1 MNRFKIV
8 KPVTREAKVSDNFP
22 ITHLNSPSIFESLS
36 GLIGSVLRVEGISFE
51 VAEPEILN
59 HQLFLLHQALVG
71 LDSRFIVYV
80 TTHRHKVSRVLTGD
94 FKSEFA
100 QTLNQRYQQRFSKN
114 KTYENTLYLTVVLKG
129 DDSSKTGSWIEW
141 FKGIGQVSTELK
153 HIQREKN
160 AATLNNAVSQLQAN
174 LSSFGTYRLG
184 DKDKDK
190 DKGFSELLE
199 FLSLVVN
206 AGQPLPYQQPQYN
219 PPIASTIPS
228 TFKNEMHYPEGHL
241 GQYLSRYQLLFGEY
255 VQFQGNTLN
264 ECTFGALLSLK
275 KYPTHTVSILLDNL
289 LSLDC
294 EFISTHTFAPI
305 GRDST
310 LDKITKKRSKLIN
323 AEDKALSQMSA
334 LTQLED
340 GIASET
346 VLLGAHHH
354 TLMLLS
360 QNKEQLDELIL
371 EATKRYASSGIV
383 VVKETLGQEPAF
395 WSQIPCNPHF
405 IARASLIT
413 SENFAGFCSLHNT
426 QSGYSHENFLGGAV
440 TLLESPSKTPVYFN
454 YHARGSRTNPSKGHA
469 AVFGG
474 NNAGKTTLVNF
485 LDAQMGRFGGRSFF
499 LDRDESS
506 KIYILASGNSRYVKI
521 APSNPVSMNP
531 LQLPDTPEN
540 RSFLKSWFATLLL
553 EEHEQMIPSH
563 IAETINECIDYAYEQ
578 LAPEYRTLSIVS
590 QYLPIDFPRWSHLKR
605 WLKQDATRIDGE
617 YHWLFDNKSDALNLD
632 FDKVGFDVTF
642 LMDSTPQLI
651 ATPVY
656 LYLLH
661 RMRQCL
667 DGRLTSFVLTEAWQL
682 LASPF
687 WEKTLREWL
696 PTIRKKNGHFI
707 FDTQSPQS
715 IINSPIRH
723 IVLDNLATLIV
734 FPNPRAE
741 KETYVD
747 ALKLTESEFEAIKE
761 STPESR
767 LFLYKQE
774 HESMLCRLDLSELSD
789 FIRVLSGNTRS
800 VTLLDELMKE
810 FGSEP
815 QAWLPAFFERS
826 AL

>member
-1 MNRFKIV
+1 MNRFKLV
-8 KPVTREAKVSDNFP
+8 KPVALEARISDNFS
-22 ITHLNSPSIFESLS
+22 ITHLNSPSVFESQS
-36 GLIGSVLRVEGISFE
+36 GLVGSVLRIEGISFE
-51 VAEPEILN
+51 VTEPEVLN

-80 TTHRHKVSRVLTGD
+80 TTHRHKASCVLTGHFASD
-94 FKSEFA
+94 FARSLEE
-100 QTLNQRYQQRFSKN
+100 RYHQRFAN
-114 KTYENTLYLTVVLKG
+114 KKAYQNSIYITVVLKG
-129 DDSSKTGSWIEW
+129 DDSNKTSTWIERV
-141 FKGIGQVSTELK
+141 KSIGHLNTELK
-153 HIQREKN
+153 QLQREKN
-160 AATLNNAVSQLQAN
+160 CTALQNAISQLQAN
-174 LSSFGTYRLG
+174 LSSFGTTLLG
-184 DKDKDK
+184 DRDKK
-190 DKGFSELLE
+190 LGYSELLE
-199 FLSLVVN
+199 FLGLVVN
-206 AGQPLPYQQPQYN
+206 AGQTLHFQKPLCN
-219 PPIASTIPS
+219 PPIANTIPE
-228 TFKNEMHYPEGHL
+228 TFKEEALYPQGHL

-255 VQFQGNTLN
+255 IQFQGNTLS

-305 GRDST
+305 GRDSA
-310 LDKITKKRSKLIN
+310 LDRITKKRSKLIN
-323 AEDKALSQMSA
+323 AEDKAISQMDA
-334 LTQLED
+334 LTHLED

-354 TLMLLS
+354 TLMLLAP
-360 QNKEQLDELIL
+360 NKETLDEHLL

-413 SENFAGFCSLHNT
+413 SENFAEFCSLHNT
-426 QSGYSHENFLGGAV
+426 KAGYTDENFLGGAV

-454 YHARGSRTNPSKGHA
+454 YHVRGSRTNPTKGHA

-485 LDAQMGRFGGRSFF
+485 LDAQMGRFGGRCFV

-506 KIYILASGNSRYVKI
+506 KIYILASGNSSYNKI
-521 APSNPVSMNP
+521 APSSSIALNP

-553 EEHEQMIPSH
+553 EENEQMIPNS
-563 IAETINECIDYAYEQ
+563 IAETINDCIDYAYEQ

-605 WLKQDATRIDGE
+605 WLKSDNMRIDGE
-617 YHWLFDNKSDALNLD
+617 FHWLFDNESDALSFD
-632 FDKVGFDVTF
+632 FDKVGFDVTY
-642 LMDSTPQLI
+642 LMDQAPQLI

-667 DGRLTSFVLTEAWQL
+667 DGRLTSFILAEAWQL
-682 LASPF
+682 FSSPF
-687 WEKTLREWL
+687 WEKTLKEWL

-707 FDTQSPQS
+707 FDTQSPQT

-741 KETYVD
+741 RETYID
-747 ALKLTESEFEAIKE
+747 ALKLTESEFEAVKE
-761 STPESR
+761 ATPESR
-767 LFLYKQE
+767 VFLYKQE
-774 HESMLCRLDLSELSD
+774 HESMLCRLDLSDLKEY
-789 FIRVLSGNTRS
+789 IRVLSANTNS
-800 VTLLDELMKE
+800 VRLVDELIE
-810 FGSEP
+810 EYGSHP
-815 QAWLPAFFERS
+815 NQWLPAFFERS
-826 AL
+826 A

>member
-8 KPVTREAKVSDNFP
+8 KPVTLEAKVSDNFP
-22 ITHLNSPSIFESLS
+22 ITHLNSPSIFESQS

-51 VAEPEILN
+51 VAEPDVLN
-59 HQLFLLHQALVG
+59 HQLFLLHQALAS

-80 TTHRHKVSRVLTGD
+80 TTHRHKTSRVLTGE

-100 QTLNQRYQQRFSKN
+100 YLLNQRYHQRFSKN
-114 KTYENTLYLTVVLKG
+114 KAYENTLYLTVVLKG
-129 DDSSKTGSWIEW
+129 DDSNKTGSWIKR
-141 FKGIGQVSTELK
+141 FKGIGQMNTEFK
-153 HIQREKN
+153 HLLREKN
-160 AATLNNAVSQLQAN
+160 CATLNQAVSQLQAN
-174 LSSFGTYRLG
+174 LSSFGARLLG
-184 DKDKDK
+184 DKDEE
-190 DKGFSELLE
+190 KGYSELLE

-206 AGQPLPYQQPQYN
+206 AGQALPHPQPECA
-219 PPIASTIPS
+219 PPIADTIPS
-228 TFKNEMHYPEGHL
+228 TFKREIKYPEGHL
-241 GQYLSRYQLLFGEY
+241 GQYLSRFQLLFGEY
-255 VQFQGNTLN
+255 VQFQGNTLK

-275 KYPTHTVSILLDNL
+275 KYPTDTVSILLDNL

-305 GRDST
+305 GRDSA

-323 AEDKALSQMSA
+323 AEDKALSQMNA
-334 LTQLED
+334 LTELED

-354 TLMLLS
+354 TLMLLAP
-360 QNKEQLDELIL
+360 NKEQLDELIL
-371 EATKRYASSGIV
+371 ETTKRYASSGIV

-426 QSGYSHENFLGGAV
+426 QSGYSHDNFLGGAV

-521 APSNPVSMNP
+521 APSSPVSMNP

-553 EEHEQMIPSH
+553 EEREQMIPSH

-590 QYLPIDFPRWSHLKR
+590 QYLPVDFPRWSHLKR

-617 YHWLFDNKSDALNLD
+617 YHWLFDNDSDALNLE

-667 DGRLTSFVLTEAWQL
+667 DGRLTSFVLAEAWQL
-682 LASPF
+682 LASSF

-774 HESMLCRLDLSELSD
+774 HESMLCRLDLSELSN
-789 FIRVLSGNTRS
+789 FIRILSGNTRS
-800 VTLLDELMKE
+800 ITLLDELMKE
-810 FGSEP
+810 LGSEP